1 MILRRFY
8 ITENTN
14 GVLLSTNSRHSIYSP
29 CPIKPRFPG
38 RKLTAF
44 SKHTLIQ
51 SNKRL
56 NTHEVPG
63 LIKDL

>member
-8 ITENTN
+8 ISENTN
-14 GVLLSTNSRHSIYSP
+14 GVLLTTDCRHSIYSP
-29 CPIKPRFPG
+29 RPIKPRFLG
-38 RKLTAF
+38 RKLAVC
-44 SKHTLIQ
+44 SKHKSIH

-56 NTHEVPG
+56 NTTERLG